1 MKLSKKSAGNI
12 FCLTDQK
19 GDKDSS
25 TVPKSYIIV
34 GIMGQTFL

>member
-25 TVPKSYIIV
+25 SVPKSYILV
-34 GIMGQTFL
+34 DIMGQTFL

>member
-19 GDKDSS
+19 GDKDKS
-25 TVPKSYIIV
+25 TVAKSYIIV
-34 GIMGQTFL
+34 DTMGQTFF